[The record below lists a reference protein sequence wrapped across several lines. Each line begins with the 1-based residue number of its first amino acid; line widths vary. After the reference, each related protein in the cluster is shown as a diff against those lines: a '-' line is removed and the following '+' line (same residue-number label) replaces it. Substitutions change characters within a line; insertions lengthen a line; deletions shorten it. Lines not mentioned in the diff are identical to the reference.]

1 MLQIKR
7 LRDKVYHGVAK
18 GDFAGQLQGVL
29 SKPILLLNFPI
40 FQSLHKHLF
49 EISECSNVEN
59 KEVA

>member
-40 FQSLHKHLF
+40 FQSLHKNLF
-49 EISECSNVEN
+49 EILSV
-59 KEVA
+59 